1 MHLAWTG
8 NNKFLTTRQAAF
20 AHDFKD
26 TAITWVHLV
35 LFHVYVSTFFD
46 YLMPKKYEQS
56 KNSVLQQAKYFNG
69 QENYFLLGEQALLAF
84 LLSTLPPGPCHPQVS
99 PLIAIANH
107 IIFKILKTMCIIIVF
122 NSLVPSLRKFQIPC
136 SRIHKSVSR
145 PWICRSSSS
154 I

>member
-8 NNKFLTTRQAAF
+8 NNIFLTTRQAAF
-20 AHDFKD
+20 VLDFKD

-84 LLSTLPPGPCHPQVS
+84 LLSTLPQGPCHPQVS
-99 PLIAIANH
+99 PLIAITKH
-107 IIFKILKTMCIIIVF
+107 IILKTRYIIIVF
-122 NSLVPSLRKFQIPC
+122 NSLVPSLREFQIPC

-145 PWICRSSSS
+145 PWICRLLSS